1 MGEGMNEK
9 ACRFHIS
16 SVVII
21 SLVVIVL
28 TALCVHMMILLNHGL
43 FSDEAVYTYTAYAIS
58 KGVVPYKEIYLAQPP
73 LMYYTLAAFI
83 NVLGNQIILLRL
95 VNILT
100 FLGTAVELFVLSNL
114 LLKNLSSRWR
124 MFISL
129 LSTGIYALYPSY
141 FLFIHVEVPLDNLL
155 SFFALTSALVYVFAY
170 PSRNKKLLLLSGIF
184 LGLTALDSLR
194 GLFFVAPILL
204 FHLVDGLWK
213 RRGKSL
219 FLELSTIV
227 LGMVVPVAVAALYLF
242 IFLGTYNQFYMQ
254 NILFQSVR
262 PAFPLDSRIGE
273 ISIYI
278 GFMLPLLLM
287 SILGTIYCVKRAIT
301 EKATPFLFMPV
312 VYFFSLLSLIV
323 FTNTTMKHYFYFLTP
338 YLVFLSCM
346 SIPLMAKYLFGT
358 ARLKAFIMVFF
369 VLLGASCQ
377 ITLTA
382 SYSHTLPWFT
392 QKELT
397 DYMDVNYYV
406 GKYVANITEPT
417 DKIWTSEGA
426 IAFFAER
433 VIAAPNSTDF
443 PFHAFFEFELVFA
456 SNYTGTNQSNTAG
469 ENQVTSTLRQF
480 EESWE
485 CSEVKSLVFIKG
497 DGWLTYPDNLLWNG
511 FDEQQGVSEYVQSNY
526 ELQCILTSDRIPYTY
541 EIWIRQ

>member
-1 MGEGMNEK
+1 MNEK
-9 ACRFHIS
+9 ASRFNTT
-16 SVVII
+16 SVALI
-21 SLVVIVL
+21 SLIAIIL
-28 TALCVHMMILLNHGL
+28 TALFVHMMILLQHGM

-58 KGVVPYKEIYLAQPP
+58 EGVVPYKEIYLAQPP
-73 LMYYTLAAFI
+73 LMYYVLVAFI
-83 NVLGNQIILLRL
+83 NVLGNQIVLLRL

-114 LLKNLSSRWR
+114 LLRNASSRWR
-124 MFISL
+124 VFISL
-129 LSTGIYALYPSY
+129 LSTAIYALYPSY
-141 FLFIHVEVPLDNLL
+141 FLFIHIEVPLDNML

-170 PSRNKKLLLLSGIF
+170 QSGSKKLLLLSGIF

-194 GLFFVAPILL
+194 GLFFVVPILL
-204 FHLVDGLWK
+204 FHLVDGLWR
-213 RRGKSL
+213 RRGKAL
-219 FLELSTIV
+219 FLELGTMV
-227 LGMVVPVAVAALYLF
+227 LGIAVPVAVAALYLF
-242 IFLGTYNQFYMQ
+242 VFLGTFHQFYMQ
-254 NILFQSVR
+254 NVFFQSVR
-262 PAFPLDSRIGE
+262 PASPLDSRIGE
-273 ISIYI
+273 ISIYV
-278 GFMLPLLLM
+278 GFILPLLLM
-287 SILGTIYCVKRAIT
+287 STLGTIHCVKRAIA
-301 EKATPFLFMPV
+301 EKGTPFLLLPV
-312 VYFFSLLSLIV
+312 AYFFSFFALII

-346 SIPLMAKYLFGT
+346 SIPLMVKYLFGT
-358 ARLKAFIMVFF
+358 ARLKAFIMIFF

-377 ITLTA
+377 ITLTS

-392 QKELT
+392 QELA

-406 GKYVANITEPT
+406 GKYVANVTEPT

-456 SNYTGTNQSNTAG
+456 SNYTETNQFDTGAT
-469 ENQVTSTLRQF
+469 QVASTLRQF

-485 CSEVKSLVFIKG
+485 YSEVKSLVFIKG

-511 FDEQQGVSEYVQSNY
+511 FDEQQGVSEYVHRNY
-526 ELQCILTSDRIPYTY
+526 ELQCILTSDRIPYIY